1 MFAAFCAKIV
11 PTSEWKFIF
20 NRNECSLCSQ
30 HFAAKIG
37 FFALF
42 EKIIA
47 KRFGAFVK

>member
-1 MFAAFCAKIV
+1 MCEFFLALLLIMY
-11 PTSEWKFIF
+11 S
-20 NRNECSLCSQ
+20 S
-30 HFAAKIG
+30 AKIG